1 MTPDDKRLKEID
13 HKLWELEEIIKQAK
27 KETKALTREKLEI
40 QGLHKVVRAKQK
52 YRSKG
57 KVRVRK

>member
-1 MTPDDKRLKEID
+1 MTSDERRLKEIN

-40 QGLHKVVRAKQK
+40 QGLHKIERSRKQYVRNM
-52 YRSKG
+52 G
-57 KVRVRK
+57 KTKR